1 MSRRICIS
9 VIGANDPTP
18 DDTILAE
25 KVGMEIAKKGAT
37 LICGGLGGVMYS
49 AAKGAKE
56 VGGLT
61 VGILPGNS
69 PVDANPYIDVPI
81 VTGLGHAR
89 NIIVAYS
96 GDAVIAIGGKL
107 GTLSE
112 ISFSLINSTPVIG
125 LNTWTL
131 DSDRTYG
138 NEIIL
143 AKDEKDAIKKA
154 FEFILRTGIN

>member
-1 MSRRICIS
+1 MNRKICIS
-9 VIGANDPTP
+9 VIGANDSTP
-18 DDTILAE
+18 DDTMLAE
-25 KVGMEIAKKGAT
+25 KVGIEIAKKGAT
-37 LICGGLGGVMYS
+37 LICGGLDGVMYS

-56 VGGLT
+56 AGGLT
-61 VGILPGNS
+61 IGILPGNS
-69 PVDANPYIDVPI
+69 QVDANPYIDIPI

-112 ISFSLINSTPVIG
+112 ISFSLIKGTPVIG
-125 LNTWTL
+125 LDTWNL
-131 DSDRTYG
+131 DRYRTCG

-143 AKDEKDAIKKA
+143 ARDAKDAVRKA
-154 FEFILRTGIN
+154 FEFIEK